1 MKPEAV
7 ENLQNLF
14 VALVIGLV
22 LPPAIGFRFGFW
34 VTKASADRTTNE
46 AVLAAQTTICV
57 AQFTSAP
64 NYQERL
70 KEYKALDYSAK
81 SAFFEKGNWGRMPGE
96 EKGRTAVME
105 ACGKQLEALAQ
116 K

>member
-1 MKPEAV
+1 MKPETV
-7 ENLQNLF
+7 VTLQNGLI
-14 VALVIGLV
+14 VLVIGLG
-22 LPPAIGFRFGFW
+22 LPPAIGFGFDFW
-34 VTKASADRTTNE
+34 VTKASADRMVNE
-46 AVLAAQTTICV
+46 AVLKVQTTICV

-81 SAFFEKGNWGRMPGE
+81 RAFFEKGNWAKMPGE
-96 EKGRTAVME
+96 EKAGDAVMQ
-105 ACGKQLEALAQ
+105 ACASKLEALAQ